1 MQQLYLLILWTLIQ
15 KIGQILHG
23 NRWKWPWVTTP
34 RMISEPN
41 NKTRYHLIVW
51 WVIGQHA
58 QFAKT
63 DKGKRLKV
71 SKSSS
76 SIFFCSMADRI
87 TALWVAMV
95 SHNPPDDK
103 SCYTSVI
110 QWPHPTLLN
119 HWIILAPLCIKCSSA
134 SGAAA
139 ISSPWRFHRSGAK
152 TDGSVGLLCW
162 SDGLET
168 ISSIF

>member
-1 MQQLYLLILWTLIQ
+1 
-15 KIGQILHG
+15 
-23 NRWKWPWVTTP
+23 
-34 RMISEPN
+34 MISEPN

-51 WVIGQHA
+51 WVICSQHA
-58 QFAKT
+58 QFAKFLGGYTSGIKT

-71 SKSSS
+71 SKQFI
-76 SIFFCSMADRI
+76 IFFVFMADRI

-139 ISSPWRFHRSGAK
+139 ISSPWRFHRSGARPQM
-152 TDGSVGLLCW
+152 DPWDFCV
-162 SDGLET
+162 DGLAT